1 MWEWPTVLDLRRLRN
16 NNGIVT
22 SSRAQKE
29 AEASNGGLGADTPP
43 EDEVG
48 GADDDL
54 DAEADEV
61 DDSPDDSVRKTAAPA
76 EVKGDTK
83 THQEADVSSLV
94 QTGTTGKP
102 PIRGCESEVK
112 VPESAGEANLPS
124 LQRDVV
130 SSSSN
135 TNSAPPPTSERQ
147 LRRAKVKDREK
158 VTSEPT
164 STSSRG
170 SRQGVSGR
178 VRVHSSRSNNS
189 SEVLSNQISPVSSVS
204 SSTSATIRLSPMSGL
219 SPMGVIVVT
228 NVSTTPT
235 SSPRKGRKEDGWKEV
250 GRR

>member
-1 MWEWPTVLDLRRLRN
+1 MLISISLSTF
-16 NNGIVT
+16 
-22 SSRAQKE
+22 RAQKE
-29 AEASNGGLGADTPP
+29 AEASNGGPGADTPP

-54 DAEADEV
+54 DAEADEI
-61 DDSPDDSVRKTAAPA
+61 DDSPDDSVRKAAVPA

-83 THQEADVSSLV
+83 TQQEAKVSSL
-94 QTGTTGKP
+94 GKTSRP
-102 PIRGCESEVK
+102 SIRRCESEVK
-112 VPESAGEANLPS
+112 VPESAGEASLPS
-124 LQRDVV
+124 SQRDVIT
-130 SSSSN
+130 SSVN
-135 TNSAPPPTSERQ
+135 TNTAPPTSERQ
-147 LRRAKVKDREK
+147 LRRSKVKDREK

-164 STSSRG
+164 STCSRG

-219 SPMGVIVVT
+219 SPMSVVVVA